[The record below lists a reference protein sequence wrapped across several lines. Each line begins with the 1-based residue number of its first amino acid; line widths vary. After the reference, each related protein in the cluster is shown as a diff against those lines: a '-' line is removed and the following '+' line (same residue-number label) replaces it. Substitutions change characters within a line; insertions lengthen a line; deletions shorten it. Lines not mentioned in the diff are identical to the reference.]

1 MFDSDGRGLSTIEYR
16 VENKY
21 LVSDMELA
29 VLSQR
34 LGVVMQ
40 HDVHQQGDCY
50 EIRSVYFDDA
60 FDHCMDENDAGVD
73 CRKKY
78 RIRTYGSAS
87 SPIKLEIKEK
97 YLGLTKKTSCPLT
110 REEFDRLVHDREALF
125 GTRAPLNEFS
135 LRMRCLNMQP
145 KAVIVYERTA
155 FVHPSGNVRITFDR
169 NIMASRA
176 YDSFFDDHVS
186 GLIPVL
192 PAGMHVLEVKYDE
205 MLPDIIARQLETGKL
220 QQTAFSKYYL
230 GRLAINGDFPMIL

>member
-1 MFDSDGRGLSTIEYR
+1 
-16 VENKY
+16 
-21 LVSDMELA
+21 MELA

-34 LGVVMQ
+34 MGTVMQ
-40 HDVHQQGDCY
+40 HDIHQQGSCY

-78 RIRTYGSAS
+78 RIRTYGGAL
-87 SPIKLEIKEK
+87 SPIRLEIKEK

-110 REEFDRLVHDREALF
+110 REECDRVVCDRDAEC
-125 GTRAPLNEFS
+125 GTRAPLNELL
-135 LRMRCLNMQP
+135 LRMRCLRMEP

-169 NIMASRA
+169 NIMAGRA
-176 YDSFFDDHVS
+176 FDSFFDKHVS

-205 MLPDIIARQLETGKL
+205 LLPDFIARQLETGKL

>member
-1 MFDSDGRGLSTIEYR
+1 
-16 VENKY
+16 
-21 LVSDMELA
+21 MELA

-34 LGVVMQ
+34 LGAVMRQ
-40 HDVHQQGDCY
+40 DVHQQGSCY

-87 SPIKLEIKEK
+87 SPIRLEIKEK

-110 REEFDRLVHDREALF
+110 REEFDRIVYDRDAEF
-125 GTRAPLNEFS
+125 GTRAPLNELS
-135 LRMRCLNMQP
+135 LQMRCLRMQP

-176 YDSFFDDHVS
+176 YDSFFDERVS

-192 PAGMHVLEVKYDE
+192 PTGVHILEVKYDE
-205 MLPDIIARQLETGKL
+205 MLPDTIARQLETGKL

-230 GRLAINGDFPMIL
+230 GRLAINGDFPMIT

>member
-1 MFDSDGRGLSTIEYR
+1 MSIIEYR
-16 VENKY
+16 IENKY

-34 LGVVMQ
+34 LGTVMQ
-40 HDVHQQGDCY
+40 HDIHQQGSCY

-78 RIRTYGSAS
+78 RIRTYGGAS
-87 SPIKLEIKEK
+87 SPIRLEIKEK

-110 REEFDRLVHDREALF
+110 REEFDRIVYDRDAEF
-125 GTRAPLNEFS
+125 GTRAPLNELL
-135 LRMRCLNMQP
+135 LRMRCLRMEP

-155 FVHPSGNVRITFDR
+155 FVHPRGNVRITFDR
-169 NIMASRA
+169 NIMAGRA
-176 YDSFFDDHVS
+176 FDSFFDEHVS

-192 PAGMHVLEVKYDE
+192 PAGVHVLEVKYDE
-205 MLPDIIARQLETGKL
+205 LLPDFIERQLETGKL

-230 GRLAINGDFPMIL
+230 GRLAINGDFPMII

>member
-1 MFDSDGRGLSTIEYR
+1 MSIEYR

-21 LVSDMELA
+21 IISETEFA

-34 LGVVMQ
+34 LGILMH
-40 HDVHQQGDCY
+40 HDAHQQGDCY

-78 RIRTYGSAS
+78 RIRTYGSESA
-87 SPIKLEIKEK
+87 PINLEIKEK

-110 REEFDRLVHDREALF
+110 RTEFDRIVYKQDIEF
-125 GTRAPLNEFS
+125 GTRAPLNELS
-135 LRMRCLNMQP
+135 LQMRCLHMQP
-145 KAVIVYERTA
+145 KVVIIYERTA
-155 FVHPSGNVRITFDR
+155 LVHPSGNVRITFDR

-176 YDSFFDDHVS
+176 YDSFFDEYVP

-192 PAGMHVLEVKYDE
+192 PTGMIILEVKYDE
-205 MLPDIIARQLETGKL
+205 LLPDTIARQLETGKL

-230 GRLAINGDFPMIL
+230 GRLAIDGDFPLMI

>member
-1 MFDSDGRGLSTIEYR
+1 MSTIEYR